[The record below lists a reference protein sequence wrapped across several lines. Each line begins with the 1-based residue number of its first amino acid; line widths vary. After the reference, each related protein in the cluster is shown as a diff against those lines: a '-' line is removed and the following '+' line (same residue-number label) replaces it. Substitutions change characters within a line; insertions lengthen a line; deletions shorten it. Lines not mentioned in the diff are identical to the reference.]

1 MAGPDY
7 KANQD
12 KDDFLQLLAA
22 LGVDFLLSGEEKVSP
37 ISCAGKMICLFFSA
51 NWCRPCRTF
60 TPQLVQLYN
69 TLQKRGE
76 KLEIIFISLDHD
88 KNEFEQYFK
97 TMPWL
102 AVPLNTELQKQL
114 CGKYHVDCIPSFIPL
129 CGDHILKEDDLIGFI
144 EDYGAEVFPF
154 TRKRMQELKAMDC
167 AKRVE
172 GRLEELFGN
181 RGYNYVISS
190 HGGKTQIS
198 QLVGKTIGLY
208 FGAYWSP
215 PSRSFTAKLSKVYK
229 EIMDKTENHH
239 SLEVI
244 FVSTDRNLDEFKL
257 NIMDMPWLAIPYEDE
272 TRGDLYRIFDVKAI
286 PTLVLIGADGKTS
299 SENGRGLV
307 CLYGA
312 EAFPF
317 TEERIYELETA
328 VKKEG
333 EELPSNV
340 EDIKHEHVLKLE
352 FAKAYVCDFCKLQ
365 GRFWA
370 FSCHVCDYDLH
381 PTCVQLTNNV

>member
-1 MAGPDY
+1 MAGTDY
-7 KANQD
+7 QANQD
-12 KDDFLQLLAA
+12 KNDFLQILAA
-22 LGVDFLLSGEEKVSP
+22 QGVEFLLSGEEKVSP
-37 ISCAGKMICLFFSA
+37 KLCAGKMICLLFSA

-88 KNEFEQYFK
+88 ENEFEQHFK
-97 TMPWL
+97 IMPWL
-102 AVPLNTELQKQL
+102 AVPFDDELQKQL
-114 CGKYHVDCIPSFIPL
+114 CGEYHVDCIPSLVPL
-129 CGDHILKEDDLIGFI
+129 CRDRMSKEDDLIGFI
-144 EDYGAEVFPF
+144 EDYGAEVFPYS
-154 TRKRMQELKAMDC
+154 RKRMQELKAMDC

-172 GRLEELFGN
+172 GKLEELLGN
-181 RGYNYVISS
+181 RGYNYVISR

-198 QLVGKTIGLY
+198 ELIGKTIGLY

-215 PSRSFTAKLSKVYK
+215 PSRSFTSKLSKVYK
-229 EIMDKTENHH
+229 EIMDKTQSH

-257 NIMDMPWLAIPYEDE
+257 NITDMPWLAIPYEDE
-272 TRGDLYRIFDVKAI
+272 TRQDLYRIFDVKAI

-307 CLYGA
+307 SLYGA

-317 TEERIYELETA
+317 TEERIDELEAA
-328 VKKEG
+328 VKKEA

-352 FAKAYVCDFCKLQ
+352 LAKAYVCDFCKRH

-381 PTCVQLTNNV
+381 PTCVHLTNV

>member
-7 KANQD
+7 QANQD
-12 KDDFLQLLAA
+12 KNDFLQILAA
-22 LGVDFLLSGEEKVSP
+22 QGVEFLLSGEEKVSP
-37 ISCAGKMICLFFSA
+37 ILCGGKMICLLFSA
-51 NWCRPCRTF
+51 KWCRPCRTF

-102 AVPLNTELQKQL
+102 AVPFDAELQKQL
-114 CGKYHVDCIPSFIPL
+114 CGEYCVDCIPSFVPL
-129 CGDHILKEDDLIGFI
+129 CRDRNSKEDDLIGFI

-172 GRLEELFGN
+172 GKLEELLGN
-181 RGYNYVISS
+181 RGYNYVISG
-190 HGGKTQIS
+190 HGGKTPIS
-198 QLVGKTIGLY
+198 QLIGKAIGLY

-229 EIMDKTENHH
+229 EIMDKTQINH

-272 TRGDLYRIFDVKAI
+272 TRQDLYRIFDVKAI

-307 CLYGA
+307 SLYGA

-317 TEERIYELETA
+317 TEERIEELEAA
-328 VKKEG
+328 VKKEA

-340 EDIKHEHVLKLE
+340 EDMKHEHVLKLE
-352 FAKAYVCDFCKLQ
+352 LAKAYVCDFCKSQ
-365 GRFWA
+365 GSFWA
-370 FSCHVCDYDLH
+370 FSCGVCDYDLH
-381 PTCVQLTNNV
+381 PSCVQLKNV